1 MLIKMKLIREIM
13 EGKHSNK
20 CNTYHGIK
28 TTQYGRSRKKKTAIK
43 MEVSAGICNL
53 CKWIID
59 RRILKEKYVN
69 KW

>member
-28 TTQYGRSRKKKTAIK
+28 TTQYGRSRKKQQ
-43 MEVSAGICNL
+43 
-53 CKWIID
+53 
-59 RRILKEKYVN
+59 
-69 KW
+69 